1 MDIDVRTLRTFC
13 EVIRTGSFTRA
24 AQRLGYS
31 QSSVTAQMR
40 ALEREVG
47 EQLFQRLPSGV
58 QLTPAGLTLRSYA
71 DQLLALVGELEE
83 ALRGPATTVPRLTV
97 GVVPTLAY
105 GEQLARI
112 AHFGR
117 LQLPGAQLALRVLGT
132 TELQAALRNRELDCA
147 VVLTGP
153 AAGKEPARTS
163 AAALAATATAPA
175 RPFGGP
181 LAQAAAHPLAA
192 PASAQASAPTSAPAA
207 DSVAGPVPQAV
218 TGPVAARGHE
228 PPAESRRTDAGHRTA
243 VLAERA
249 ARVGHTDRRAA
260 EDLVETPL
268 RALDF
273 APVAGLPGHRRPA
286 VRPGSAA
293 VHQVLL
299 TDPDCP
305 SQRWLPEFLRLR
317 SGESPDSLELGSVE
331 GVLAS
336 AQSGLGCAMLPCG
349 LTTAR
354 HGRTLL
360 PLPGVPRMRWQI
372 SLLSARTPGLPEPHL
387 QGLAETVRQALDTE
401 AIRLPGGPA

>member
-58 QLTPAGLTLRSYA
+58 QLTPAGLTLRGYA
-71 DQLLALVGELEE
+71 DQLLILVGELEE

-117 LQLPGAQLALRVLGT
+117 AQLPGAHLALRVLGT
-132 TELQAALRNRELDCA
+132 TELQAALRNGELDCA
-147 VVLTGP
+147 VALTGP
-153 AAGKEPARTS
+153 AAGREPARTS
-163 AAALAATATAPA
+163 AATTALAGAA
-175 RPFGGP
+175 
-181 LAQAAAHPLAA
+181 AQAVAGPPAA
-192 PASAQASAPTSAPAA
+192 PAATPVPSPASAPAA
-207 DSVAGPVPQAV
+207 TPAADPAPTGPVPQAV
-218 TGPVAARGHE
+218 TGPVSARGHE
-228 PPAESRRTDAGHRTA
+228 PPAEWRRTGAGHRTA

-249 ARVGHTDRRAA
+249 ARAGHTDRRAA
-260 EDLVETPL
+260 EDLVETPV

-273 APVAGLPGHRRPA
+273 APVAALPGHRRP
-286 VRPGSAA
+286 VGRTGSAA
-293 VHQVLL
+293 APQVLL

-317 SGESPDSLELGSVE
+317 SGEPPDSLELGSVE

-354 HGRTLL
+354 HGRSLL

-372 SLLSARTPGLPEPHL
+372 SLLSARTPALPEPHL
-387 QGLAETVRQALDTE
+387 RGLAETVRQALGTE